1 MTTQHAWHDRYDRH
15 AAGYARQ
22 LEPTFA
28 EAVERV
34 VKLASPGPG
43 VRLLDL
49 ATGTGAIA
57 RLASAQ
63 GASVTGVDTSTG
75 MLDVARSLSPELDLR
90 LADASRLP
98 FAAGAF
104 DVVTCGLGLSHF
116 AELERA
122 LAEMLRVLTSGGT
135 LVASAWANGS
145 SFPTTGVAEIL
156 ERYAGEAPTTV
167 DEETWADAP
176 RGSDVLRAA
185 GFVQVSVSAAPYAGE
200 FADAQQALDWFVA
213 WPLTAARL
221 AQLDPVDRKRFL
233 DDARELLEAK
243 SLAWKFVFNFYVARR
258 LSPAGQKT
266 PEVTS
271 GAGTGS

>member
-1 MTTQHAWHDRYDRH
+1 MSTTQPAWHDRYDRH

-28 EAVERV
+28 DAVERV
-34 VKLASPGPG
+34 VKLAAPRPG

-57 RLASAQ
+57 RRAVAR
-63 GASVTGVDTSTG
+63 GASVVGVDTSIG
-75 MLDVARSLSPELDLR
+75 MLEVARRLSPGLDLR

-104 DVVTCGLGLSHF
+104 DVVTCGLALSHF

-122 LAEMLRVLTSGGT
+122 LAEVLRILTPDGM

-156 ERYAGEAPTTV
+156 DQYAGQEPTTV
-167 DEETWADAP
+167 DEETWADAR
-176 RGSDVLRAA
+176 RGSDVLCAA
-185 GFVQVSVSAAPYAGE
+185 GFGRVSVSTATFAGQ

-233 DDARELLEAK
+233 DDARDLLAAK

-258 LSPAGQKT
+258 LSPAG
-266 PEVTS
+266 E
-271 GAGTGS
+271 